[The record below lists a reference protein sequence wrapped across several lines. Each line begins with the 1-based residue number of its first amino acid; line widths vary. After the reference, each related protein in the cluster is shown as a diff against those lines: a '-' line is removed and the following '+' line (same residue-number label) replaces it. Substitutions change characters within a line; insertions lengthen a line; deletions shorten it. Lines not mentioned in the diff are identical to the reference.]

1 MSPSVDQYSL
11 PSVFDHFPRAN
22 QRATDAAAA
31 YPSER
36 RGRSGGTAP
45 TATDGGGGHVVT
57 VYRVIDN
64 KSLTRKVWSGV
75 C

>member
-1 MSPSVDQYSL
+1 MGPSVDQYSL

-22 QRATDAAAA
+22 QRVTDSAAA
-31 YPSER
+31 YHSER

-45 TATDGGGGHVVT
+45 TPTDGGGGHVVT

-64 KSLTRKVWSGV
+64 EILARKVWSGV